1 MEIGNLQM
9 AIVAKATKIY
19 KCKRAA
25 ARQGRAGRQ
34 GNGSEAAEG
43 RRQCSVGASMSLR
56 SRGGESDGAELP
68 TDRSGRMLPSPAALP
83 CPASLPLPP
92 TLEDSELSHNHL

>member
-1 MEIGNLQM
+1 M

-34 GNGSEAAEG
+34 DNGSEAAEG
-43 RRQCSVGASMSLR
+43 RQWRNGGVPKSLR
-56 SRGGESDGAELP
+56 SRGRGNDG
-68 TDRSGRMLPSPAALP
+68 M
-83 CPASLPLPP
+83 
-92 TLEDSELSHNHL
+92 

>member
-1 MEIGNLQM
+1 M

-43 RRQCSVGASMSLR
+43 GQGCSVGAPMSWR
-56 SRGGESDGAELP
+56 SHGGGSDGAE
-68 TDRSGRMLPSPAALP
+68 
-83 CPASLPLPP
+83 PLP
-92 TLEDSELSHNHL
+92 D

>member
-1 MEIGNLQM
+1 M

-19 KCKRAA
+19 KCKRSA

-43 RRQCSVGASMSLR
+43 RQWRNVGAPKSLR
-56 SRGGESDGAELP
+56 SRGRGSDGMEPL

-92 TLEDSELSHNHL
+92 ILESP